1 MTGPEATA
9 GSFAAGDAD
18 VAVPAVVP
26 VVVLIGAPGA
36 GKTRLGKRIAKLL
49 DVPFIDTD
57 KRIVAQHGPI
67 PAIFSE
73 HGEARF
79 RELEREQV
87 IRALGE
93 RAVVALG
100 GGAVLDPSTQADLVE
115 HRVAQLSVSAEA
127 VERRITG
134 DKRPLVNGVAAWSAL
149 VEKRKPIY
157 DRLAR
162 RTFDTSRMP
171 LDTIAADLVTWIR
184 EDTHD

>member
-1 MTGPEATA
+1 MTGPEAPVP
-9 GSFAAGDAD
+9 SSAAGHAD
-18 VAVPAVVP
+18 EGVP

-36 GKTRLGKRIAKLL
+36 GKTRLGKRIARML
-49 DVPFIDTD
+49 DVAFIDTD
-57 KRIVAQHGPI
+57 KRIVAENGPI
-67 PAIFSE
+67 AAIFAD

-87 IRALGE
+87 ARALHE
-93 RAVVALG
+93 RGVVALG
-100 GGAVLDPSTQADLVE
+100 GGAVLDPRTQEDLAA

-127 VERRITG
+127 VEKRITG
-134 DKRPLVNGVAAWSAL
+134 DKRPLVNGVEAWSAL

-162 RTFDTSRMP
+162 RTFDTSRLP
-171 LDTIAADLVTWIR
+171 LDSIAADLVTWIR